1 MIKDTFTPTHTHA
14 HTHKHTHVMHTQVS
28 SGEAIKNLD
37 AQAQGEAMIRKALAE
52 LKLWCVYCLHLP
64 LRLLVRLL
72 SAPASASFGAFT
84 VCTCICI
91 FLVRLLSA
99 PASESFGAFTVCT
112 CLCVF
117 WCVYCLHLP
126 LRLLVRLLSAPA
138 SASVGLTC
146 IESCMPQFIGKHSGG
161 PHKPFVNYIALRMW
175 DCTVY

>member
-1 MIKDTFTPTHTHA
+1 
-14 HTHKHTHVMHTQVS
+14 MHTQVS

-37 AQAQGEAMIRKALAE
+37 AQAKGEAMIRKALAE

-72 SAPASASFGAFT
+72 SAPASA
-84 VCTCICI
+84 
-91 FLVRLLSA
+91 
-99 PASESFGAFTVCT
+99 SFGAFTVCT